1 VGSCDWIAEGATNKE
16 GGGVKQFDMDEFR
29 IKPEHLKT
37 LKPGAGVVGKAA
49 ARSKPVSGIKRRD
62 AFAAVP
68 LWWAARAVK
77 GRANPNL
84 LVCVDLVHRAWK
96 AKGKTFT
103 MPNGRNGVDRR
114 TKARTLRT
122 LERAGLIAVEWRE
135 RSRRS

>member
-1 VGSCDWIAEGATNKE
+1 
-16 GGGVKQFDMDEFR
+16 VKQFDMDEFR

-84 LVCVDLVHRAWK
+84 LVCVDLVHRACRRLLS
-96 AKGKTFT
+96 ASIRNVAAVTT
-103 MPNGRNGVDRR
+103 SSPLLMPSS
-114 TKARTLRT
+114 TST
-122 LERAGLIAVEWRE
+122 
-135 RSRRS
+135 